1 MVFSV
6 RYCYKCNEEFV
17 INKQFLTVSV
27 TITPTTRGV
36 IMGIK
41 LTVVLA
47 IPISMPATTNEL
59 RSDIT
64 PEEAREYKSTLTG
77 KSGFEVSALVIATT
91 ATPTFKR
98 AIYAT
103 TMSKNNSRWF
113 RSINLTET
121 DVTYTT
127 LLGKRCKE
135 LTVSLTITPTTNGVI
150 RGIKLPKALLIP
162 ISDKSRG
169 FKIHPIVHPLL
180 TPTATV
186 IIAIAHGFWPS
197 SRKPIPTKATADI
210 QKAHELGNKAL
221 NIAEHKVQTSIVALA
236 PKRLH
241 TGPPG
246 NCVKT
251 NHSIPPRLERHSV
264 LTSFFTIRPTN
275 NGVKIGITLAEV
287 FTIPISIPA

>member
-1 MVFSV
+1 MFTQ
-6 RYCYKCNEEFV
+6 R
-17 INKQFLTVSV
+17 
-27 TITPTTRGV
+27 
-36 IMGIK
+36 
-41 LTVVLA
+41 
-47 IPISMPATTNEL
+47 TTNEL

-64 PEEAREYKSTLTG
+64 PEEARENQHLPENQDLRFQHWSSLPRPHLHLNEPYMRQR
-77 KSGFEVSALVIATT
+77 FYDMSASA
-91 ATPTFKR
+91 
-98 AIYAT
+98 
-103 TMSKNNSRWF
+103 
-113 RSINLTET
+113 
-121 DVTYTT
+121 
-127 LLGKRCKE
+127 E

-210 QKAHELGNKAL
+210 QKAHETLQGNKAL

-287 FTIPISIPA
+287 FTIPISQPMLEAAIMPPKNIANTVPHSMPVLARAPKRLRSCTGHHAAR